1 MPEIRPFRAIRYNQE
16 KIPDLTQVVTQPYD
30 KINPD
35 LQDRYYRRSPYSYV
49 RLILG
54 KIEPSDDDRNN
65 RYTRAKKTFEDW
77 CKGRVLIQD
86 PEPGLYPYHQE
97 FQIGDKTYLRRGF
110 IGILRLEEFG
120 GKILPH
126 ERTLSKPK
134 EDRLKLLQTTMK
146 NFETVFMLY
155 TDPEHK
161 VSSLLDPEDSPPL
174 IEAKDDFNFSHRLW
188 KVTDPEIIR
197 AVQAVFADSTLFVA
211 DGHHRYE
218 TSLNLMKEI
227 GGEGPH
233 SFRQITFV
241 DIEDPG
247 LIILPTHRLIF
258 NIEFDLERIKANL
271 SQFFMV
277 QEIDRS
283 GIEARLKGRH
293 RFILLTRDSTLLLE
307 LKDEKV
313 MDRILPDRSEVYRRL
328 DVTILHSLVIEKT
341 LGVNPERIEDHVRYA
356 REIEKVLSSI
366 DSEEFQ
372 IGLLLNPT
380 TAEEV
385 KAVAS
390 VNERMPQK
398 STDFFPKMISG
409 LTIYDLAS

>member
-1 MPEIRPFRAIRYNQE
+1 
-16 KIPDLTQVVTQPYD
+16 
-30 KINPD
+30 
-35 LQDRYYRRSPYSYV
+35 
-49 RLILG
+49 
-54 KIEPSDDDRNN
+54 
-65 RYTRAKKTFEDW
+65 
-77 CKGRVLIQD
+77 
-86 PEPGLYPYHQE
+86 
-97 FQIGDKTYLRRGF
+97 
-110 IGILRLEEFG
+110 
-120 GKILPH
+120 
-126 ERTLSKPK
+126 
-134 EDRLKLLQTTMK
+134 
-146 NFETVFMLY
+146 
-155 TDPEHK
+155 
-161 VSSLLDPEDSPPL
+161 
-174 IEAKDDFNFSHRLW
+174 
-188 KVTDPEIIR
+188 
-197 AVQAVFADSTLFVA
+197 
-211 DGHHRYE
+211 
-218 TSLNLMKEI
+218 MKEI